1 MMKDLKIEKI
11 VDKDKIEV
19 LSQSNINCSTK
30 DNPKGYIM
38 GCDRDCSTP
47 TERPAYKSD
56 KY

>member
-1 MMKDLKIEKI
+1 MRDLKIEKI